1 MPRAQ
6 RTQSAV
12 HEALQRRAG
21 HGPGDG
27 FSAELGAA
35 VLLRPS
41 LSALFVQQRR
51 RRGAFVRL
59 VPTSAA
65 LGSLDV
71 FVPSRS

>member
-35 VLLRPS
+35 VDLRTSPR
-41 LSALFVQQRR
+41 ALFVPHLRR
-51 RRGAFVRL
+51 RRTFVRL
-59 VPTSAA
+59 VSTVRRWDS
-65 LGSLDV
+65 
-71 FVPSRS
+71 